1 MRNLTDIEISV
12 LEEQGCTAEDWAGIL
27 VSEDD
32 FRAESV
38 RNVDFYGHV
47 EIGSLYGTVK
57 IEDGFSKRCGIRNAV
72 LRNVRVGDRCLIEN
86 VRGYISGY
94 EVGEGCYIA
103 DVGTLSTQGM
113 PDFGN
118 GNVISVL
125 NEGGDGNVVVYD
137 KLTAQLA
144 ALMIGHECVRKM
156 ALDEVAAHP
165 PVEYGIIGR
174 NTRIAHT
181 REINNVMI
189 GQACEIVGAGRLNSV
204 TILSTEDSPTY
215 IGPDVIVENA
225 VVACGATITDGAKV
239 DNCFVG
245 ESVHIG
251 KGFSAESSLFF
262 ANSYMDNGEACA
274 AFCGPFSTSH
284 HKSTLLIGGQFSF
297 YNAGSA
303 TNQSNHAYKMGPIH
317 WGILER
323 GAKTASGCHI
333 LWPAHIGTFS
343 MVMGKVTQHPN
354 IPNLPF
360 SYIIAQGEKTYI
372 VPGVNLKTVGTWR
385 DVRKWGRRDMRPL
398 SARRDIITYSFPD
411 PHTVQAVAE
420 GIQLLRSLM
429 VQQGEDVEEYE
440 YENCYIKHTA
450 LIRGLNFYD
459 IALRLFLHTVLT
471 EYAGASDNR
480 VGDNGECLNYAA
492 CSPAGWIDLGG
503 MVAPE
508 EEIAALVRDIAEGN
522 IVTSDEVVAV
532 LQGINTEYGQNAL
545 AYALALMNGDE
556 EGGVTDPDYW
566 RQSAEEAY
574 AWWLKMVR
582 DDAEKEY
589 ALGDVEEQQLRD
601 FMDEVK

>member
-12 LEEQGCTAEDWAGIL
+12 LEEQGCTAEDWAEVL

-47 EIGSLYGTVK
+47 EIGSLYGIVK
-57 IEDGFSKRCGIRNAV
+57 IEDGFSKRCGIKNAV

-156 ALDEVAAHP
+156 ALDEVAAHS

-215 IGPDVIVENA
+215 IGPDVIVENT

-411 PHTVQAVAE
+411 PHTVQAIAE

-471 EYAGASDNR
+471 EYAGASGNR
-480 VGDNGECLNYAA
+480 VGDNGEYLNYAV

-522 IVTSDEVVAV
+522 IVTSDEAVAV

-545 AYALALMNGDE
+545 AYALTLMNGDE
-556 EGGVTDPDYW
+556 EGGVADPNHW

>member
-12 LEEQGCTAEDWAGIL
+12 LEEQGCTAEDWAEIL

-57 IEDGFSKRCGIRNAV
+57 IEDGFSKRCGIKNAV

-103 DVGTLSTQGM
+103 DIGTLSTQGM

-144 ALMIGHECVRKM
+144 ALMINHECVRKM

-165 PVEYGIIGR
+165 PVEYGIIGC

-181 REINNVMI
+181 REINNAMI
-189 GQACEIVGAGRLNSV
+189 GQSCEIVGAGRLNSV

-215 IGPDVIVENA
+215 IGPDVIVENT

-480 VGDNGECLNYAA
+480 VGDNGEYLNYAA

-503 MVAPE
+503 MVTPE
-508 EEIAALVRDIAEGN
+508 EEIAALVHDIADGN

-545 AYALALMNGDE
+545 AYALALMNEDT
-556 EGGVTDPDYW
+556 EGCVADPNHW

>member
-1 MRNLTDIEISV
+1 MRNLTDIEVSV
-12 LEEQGCTAEDWAGIL
+12 LEEQGCTAEDWTGVL
-27 VSEDD
+27 VSEDG
-32 FRAESV
+32 FRVESV
-38 RNVDFYGHV
+38 RQVDFYGRV
-47 EIGSLYGTVK
+47 EIGSLCGTVK

-94 EVGEGCYIA
+94 EVGEDCYIA
-103 DVGTLSTQGM
+103 DVGTISTQGM

-144 ALMIGHECVRKM
+144 ALMIGHECVRRM
-156 ALDEVAAHP
+156 ALDEVAARP
-165 PVEYGIIGR
+165 PVEYGVIGCG
-174 NTRIAHT
+174 TRITHT

-189 GQACEIVGAGRLNSV
+189 GLSCEIAGASRLNTA

-215 IGPDVIVENA
+215 IGPDVIVENT
-225 VVACGATITDGAKV
+225 VVACGATVTDGAKV

-333 LWPAHIGTFS
+333 LWPAHIGAFS
-343 MVMGKVTQHPN
+343 MVMGKVAQHPDV
-354 IPNLPF
+354 PNLPF

-398 SARRDIITYSFPD
+398 SARRDIVTYSFPD

-420 GIQLLRSLM
+420 GIRLLRNLM

-440 YENCYIKHTA
+440 YENCYIKRTA

-471 EYAGASDNR
+471 ECEGVADNC
-480 VGDNGECLNYAA
+480 VGDNGEYPDYAA
-492 CSPAGWIDLGG
+492 CSPVGWVDLAG
-503 MVAPE
+503 MVVPE
-508 EEIAALVRDIAEGN
+508 EEVAALVRDIADGN

-545 AYALALMNGDE
+545 AYALALMNEDE
-556 EGGVTDPDYW
+556 ECGVADPDRW

-601 FMDEVK
+601 FIDGVR